1 MTCGSTKL
9 WPKPY
14 KTDVEKSYERFK
26 LTDIQYQIMTD
37 FSSVAEL
44 MHKTMAVFFE
54 DLKQI
59 ISSAGGSVDD
69 KDYVTNDIYWGNITA
84 VIISIYVTE
93 SDETLLSLS
102 TNECYSLSIKCKLK
116 YITSNML

>member
-14 KTDVEKSYERFK
+14 KTDLEKSYERFK
-26 LTDIQYQIMTD
+26 LTDIQYQIITD
-37 FSSVAEL
+37 FSSVTEL

-59 ISSAGGSVDD
+59 ISSAGGIVDD
-69 KDYVTNDIYWGNITA
+69 KDNVTNNIYWGNITT

-93 SDETLLSLS
+93 SNETLLSLS
-102 TNECYSLSIKCKLK
+102 TNECYSLSIKCKQI
-116 YITSNML
+116 YVISNIL